1 MELKSEYAIRSRWQ
15 GRTEPT
21 LSIICLTYNHAAFIR
36 KTLESFLQQ
45 ETDFPFEVIVH
56 DDASTDATAAIIAE
70 YAARYPGIVKPI
82 YQQQNQFSLGV
93 PFSTRLFARAA
104 GRYIA
109 YCEGDDYWTDPRK
122 LQIQVDFL
130 ERHHDYVLT
139 YHDAFMFNTQGV
151 IRSPQFTG
159 KLRQDASARELMQGR
174 PFSTLTVCFRN
185 LLQELPPELLGVEV
199 LDICWWS
206 LLGAHGKGK
215 FIAEIKPAA
224 YRVHEGGIFSMRP
237 SRQRIQMTLHAHY
250 CLARYYQ
257 RIGKREL
264 YEYFLGQVAS
274 ECLAL
279 LSPLSKLQAL
289 CGVAQNLG
297 LNLLRRLAPR
307 PAKG

>member
-21 LSIICLTYNHAAFIR
+21 LSIICLTYNHAPFIR

-139 YHDAFMFNTQGV
+139 YHDAFMFNSQ
-151 IRSPQFTG
+151 
-159 KLRQDASARELMQGR
+159 
-174 PFSTLTVCFRN
+174 
-185 LLQELPPELLGVEV
+185 
-199 LDICWWS
+199 
-206 LLGAHGKGK
+206 
-215 FIAEIKPAA
+215 
-224 YRVHEGGIFSMRP
+224 P
-237 SRQRIQMTLHAHY
+237 S
-250 CLARYYQ
+250 
-257 RIGKREL
+257 
-264 YEYFLGQVAS
+264 
-274 ECLAL
+274 
-279 LSPLSKLQAL
+279 
-289 CGVAQNLG
+289 
-297 LNLLRRLAPR
+297 
-307 PAKG
+307 

>member
-1 MELKSEYAIRSRWQ
+1 
-15 GRTEPT
+15 
-21 LSIICLTYNHAAFIR
+21 
-36 KTLESFLQQ
+36 
-45 ETDFPFEVIVH
+45 
-56 DDASTDATAAIIAE
+56 
-70 YAARYPGIVKPI
+70 
-82 YQQQNQFSLGV
+82 
-93 PFSTRLFARAA
+93 
-104 GRYIA
+104 
-109 YCEGDDYWTDPRK
+109 
-122 LQIQVDFL
+122 
-130 ERHHDYVLT
+130 
-139 YHDAFMFNTQGV
+139 
-151 IRSPQFTG
+151 
-159 KLRQDASARELMQGR
+159 
-174 PFSTLTVCFRN
+174 
-185 LLQELPPELLGVEV
+185 V